1 MCSELLLYIQLRS
14 DGVKR
19 TAESEGSADVGG
31 GENERMQE
39 KTLWFPRTGGGRSED
54 QAPAEEVIRSTV
66 MASPSAGGGL
76 LFTQV
81 NTHRIPQA
89 EVLCFLLKHLLKSRS
104 SFSLQKACVC

>member
-1 MCSELLLYIQLRS
+1 M
-14 DGVKR
+14 
-19 TAESEGSADVGG
+19 GG

-39 KTLWFPRTGGGRSED
+39 KTFWFPRTGGGQSED
-54 QAPAEEVIRSTV
+54 QAPEEGVIRSRI

-81 NTHRIPQA
+81 NTDRIPQA
-89 EVLCFLLKHLLKSRS
+89 EVLCFLLNHLLKSRS